1 MATQVIYDETNPSE
15 HVALAA
21 KSLRDGYV
29 IVAPHENGYIFLA
42 DAFSPD
48 SVRAMH
54 VLRGDDL
61 GVACQVLVA
70 DQSAIE
76 GLSREVTEDIRALAQ
91 SFWPGSLSLSLR
103 PQLGLTWDLGD
114 GGDLDWFNVRVP
126 QHLFLQKL
134 LKETG
139 PLAVASA
146 ALAGHPPLMDADGI
160 SLQGHEIALLV
171 SVGVIEPMAVST
183 VIEIDKSQ
191 ARLVREGA
199 ISKSDIEKV
208 ITTPLI
214 TSG

>member
-1 MATQVIYDETNPSE
+1 VATQVVFDEANPNE
-15 HVALAA
+15 HVAIAA
-21 KSLRDGYV
+21 KSLRDGFV

-54 VLRGDDL
+54 VLRGDAL
-61 GVACQVLVA
+61 GVACQVLIA

-76 GLSREVTEDIRALAQ
+76 WLSRELTDDIRALTQ

-103 PQLGLTWDLGD
+103 PQLGLAWDLGD
-114 GGDLDWFNVRVP
+114 GGKLDWFSVRSP
-126 QHLFLQKL
+126 RHLFLQKL

-139 PLAVASA
+139 PLASASA
-146 ALAGHPPLMDADGI
+146 ALAGQSPLMDPDGI

-171 SVGVIEPMAVST
+171 SAGVIAPVAAST